1 MHVPPSCAEGGTHLD
16 AVGLCG
22 DGQSCRTWRS
32 RSGTRNP
39 KKARSSTS
47 RRSTPSADPLRVGHR
62 DRPRGRHGV
71 IRLPQTLRNKPRSIY
86 SAGLALAAAPVPIE
100 EIGAQYAAETGA
112 TNVACSQAELTVCY
126 GLDAQGAAIAGTYAD
141 GVFTPL
147 GTAPTAAAPTGA
159 APTASFGPGMQLV
172 GTDIQPG
179 TYRATSEEG
188 GFALCHWSRLSGV
201 SGDSDD
207 RISYESVHD
216 AGVQVLTEIAPTDF
230 AFESSGCTWT
240 RCDDCVSGTARF
252 ANRRGSAMRPTQR
265 SRKRRPG
272 TRDSL
277 QLRSPPVGR
286 TS

>member
-1 MHVPPSCAEGGTHLD
+1 M
-16 AVGLCG
+16 
-22 DGQSCRTWRS
+22 
-32 RSGTRNP
+32 
-39 KKARSSTS
+39 
-47 RRSTPSADPLRVGHR
+47 
-62 DRPRGRHGV
+62 
-71 IRLPQTLRNKPRSIY
+71 
-86 SAGLALAAAPVPIE
+86 
-100 EIGAQYAAETGA
+100 
-112 TNVACSQAELTVCY
+112 CY
-126 GLDAQGAAIAGTYAD
+126 GLDAQGAAIAGTHAD

-240 RCDDCVSGTARF
+240 RCDDCVSGTARLEERGVGVRI
-252 ANRRGSAMRPTQR
+252 AAGRLCVLLSEAGSAARAPVTACNYDGRPWGA
-265 SRKRRPG
+265 RRE
-272 TRDSL
+272 
-277 QLRSPPVGR
+277 
-286 TS
+286 